1 MTWQQGRFTN
11 RSVLVTGASSGI
23 GRATA
28 QRLLDEGATVVGA
41 DVAQQPDL
49 RPASAAD
56 AAAGADTPAHELA
69 GRFVFVQTDVC
80 DDEAAVEAVTTAVEL
95 TGRLD
100 GLFHAAAVTSSRPLH
115 LLDRTEWERVIT
127 NNLTGTFV
135 TTKAV
140 LAQMLVQEPIG
151 GERGAIVTLGRT
163 EAARSSSCYGASK
176 AGAALVTRGL
186 AVDYGSRGVR
196 ANVLCPGH
204 VEHGDI
210 PDGVTAGDTLGTYRA
225 AHPLGRLAQPEEVA
239 AAAAFLLSADASF
252 ITGTTF
258 TVDGGHR
265 AWRDLSIVP
274 D

>member
-1 MTWQQGRFTN
+1 MTWYQRRFRD

-28 QRLLDEGATVVGA
+28 QRLLDEGATVIGA
-41 DVAQQPDL
+41 DIAEQPDL
-49 RPASAAD
+49 GPSGAGSGS
-56 AAAGADTPAHELA
+56 GADS

-100 GLFHAAAVTSSRPLH
+100 GLFHAAGVTGGRPLH
-115 LLDRTEWERVIT
+115 LLDRAEWDHVVV

-135 TTKAV
+135 TAKAV
-140 LAQMLVQEPIG
+140 LAQMLIQEPIA
-151 GERGAIVTLGRT
+151 GERGVIVTVGST
-163 EAARSSSCYGASK
+163 QPAAGASSYGAAK
-176 AGAALVTRGL
+176 AGAALITRGL

-196 ANVLCPGH
+196 ANVLCPGYLDWNDTAD
-204 VEHGDI
+204 EPEPREAADAFEQGAKL
-210 PDGVTAGDTLGTYRA
+210 DG
-225 AHPLGRLAQPEEVA
+225 HPLGRRAQPGEIA
-239 AAAAFLLSADASF
+239 AAAAFLLSAEASF

-265 AWRDLSIVP
+265 AWRDHG
-274 D
+274 DMTQ